1 MYIKSGNAVRADKTA
16 HTLMP
21 HTQLI
26 TFRTYQNQ
34 LTLGSIHSKNGR
46 NIWAPSVWGL
56 AIDATMPQLKS
67 FSNVIFIDS
76 YSIMPNHIHMLV
88 IFRSHQSRL
97 TNWFVSY
104 SKQILVQRM
113 MRVHITTVPIWDL
126 SYTAQSICH
135 SFTQSAVSMSLKEHQ
150 SHWQYDN
157 LYLSNGTD

>member
-1 MYIKSGNAVRADKTA
+1 MYIKSGNASHADKTT

-46 NIWAPSVWGL
+46 NIWVPSDWGL
-56 AIDATMPQLKS
+56 AVDAAMPQLKS

-88 IFRSHQSRL
+88 IFRSYQPRL
-97 TNWFVSY
+97 TNWFISY
-104 SKQILVQRM
+104 SKQVLVQRM
-113 MRVHITTVPIWDL
+113 MRVRPAAEPIWDL
-126 SYTAQSICH
+126 AYTAQSIRH

-150 SHWQYDN
+150 AHWQYDD
-157 LYLSNGTD
+157 LYVSNGTD